1 MKCVIYEMT
10 VLKVGVEA
18 KTRTLKAV
26 YGLGLRVL
34 VFAPVFQPLK
44 VSKTGTSQ
52 PLKVLFRFEGL
63 RVLLVMLLVTWK
75 KRRQPDVSTPPS
87 SAGDAVARSSGTPF
101 STSSSG
107 ASSVASQLDALHGV
121 EEIHCAIGGRETATS
136 GALP

>member
-34 VFAPVFQPLK
+34 VFAPVFQLLK

-52 PLKVLFRFEGL
+52 PLKLLQGFEGL
-63 RVLLVMLLVTWK
+63 RVLLVMLL
-75 KRRQPDVSTPPS
+75 
-87 SAGDAVARSSGTPF
+87 
-101 STSSSG
+101 
-107 ASSVASQLDALHGV
+107 
-121 EEIHCAIGGRETATS
+121 
-136 GALP
+136 